1 MASTRDLPYLIRLL
15 DDQDPAVESIV
26 SREFKSFGG
35 DISHDL
41 AALGISVDSAQS
53 KHLSHL
59 LASGRRETL
68 RAEWQVPSGGAVA
81 IEEDWDSF
89 ENILRQISDYL
100 HDGITL
106 SASLSDSIDIL
117 ADEADSEL
125 VEASADELRVWL
137 FEKGL
142 FTGIAKSK
150 ASERDF
156 DLCHILDKKA
166 GSPIG
171 LAIVYMLVGARLNVQ
186 VDACSYPGH
195 FLNRIDIDG
204 EPYLVDPYHKGR
216 KFDIDVLLHEHSGI
230 SDRARAAILQPSHLG
245 LVISRFLS
253 ELEASFLESRKPQDA
268 QLISEL
274 VKTLNR

>member
-1 MASTRDLPYLIRLL
+1 MACTRDLPYLIRLL
-15 DDQDPAVESIV
+15 DDQDPAVEPIV
-26 SREFKSFGG
+26 SKEFKSFGG

-41 AALGISVDSAQS
+41 AALGISVEGRQR
-53 KHLSHL
+53 KHLSRL
-59 LASGRRETL
+59 LAFGRRDTL
-68 RAEWQVPSGGAVA
+68 RNEWQVPSGGAMA
-81 IEEDWDSF
+81 IAEDWESF
-89 ENILRQISDYL
+89 ENMLRQVSDYL

-106 SASLSDSIDIL
+106 RASLSDSIDIL
-117 ADEADSEL
+117 AEEANAEL
-125 VEASADELRVWL
+125 VDVSTDELRVWL
-137 FEKGL
+137 FEKGS
-142 FTGIAKSK
+142 FSGSAKSK
-150 ASERDF
+150 TSERDF
-156 DLCHILDKKA
+156 DLCHVLDKKA
-166 GSPIG
+166 GNPIG
-171 LAIVYMLVGARLNVQ
+171 LAIVYMLVGARLDVQ

-230 SDRARAAILQPSHLG
+230 SDRARAAILEPSHLG